1 MSTTIRILRS
11 DAVSET
17 PRLSGQLRYDI
28 AGEGAE
34 KSPAGAEPCVLVVDD
49 DPDITRLIKAA
60 LATRGVGC
68 IAAYDAMQ
76 GFIVAQRHR
85 PTLVLV
91 DWHMP
96 AGGGQLLIRKLH
108 HHTPTKNIPV
118 YVVTGDTSPA
128 IDTEATSQ
136 GAKGVLRKP
145 IDPMQL
151 LDLLAPHL
159 SGPDKA

>member
-1 MSTTIRILRS
+1 MQWTLAGGSV
-11 DAVSET
+11 AEG
-17 PRLSGQLRYDI
+17 PRPSGQLRYNL
-28 AGEGAE
+28 AGEGAQ
-34 KSPAGAEPCVLVVDD
+34 KAPAGSPACVLVVDD

-76 GFIVAQRHR
+76 GFLVAQRNH
-85 PTLVLV
+85 PILVLV

-108 HHTPTKNIPV
+108 SHTPTKNIPV

-128 IDTEATSQ
+128 IDTEATTQ

-151 LDLLAPHL
+151 LDLLAPL
-159 SGPDKA
+159 LGGPDKT

>member
-1 MSTTIRILRS
+1 M
-11 DAVSET
+11 SET
-17 PRLSGQLRYDI
+17 PRPSGQLRYDL

-34 KSPAGAEPCVLVVDD
+34 KSPAGVKPCVLVVDD

-60 LATRGVGC
+60 LATRGVSC
-68 IAAYDAMQ
+68 VAAYDAMQ
-76 GFIVAQRHR
+76 GFIVAQRQR

-108 HHTPTKNIPV
+108 QHTPTKNIPV
-118 YVVTGDTSPA
+118 YVVTADTSPG
-128 IDTEATSQ
+128 IDAEATSQ

-151 LDLLAPHL
+151 LDLLASHL
-159 SGPDKA
+159 SGPEKA